1 MNLNSLQYSGLN
13 FCSYL
18 IRFTVFERRG
28 VPSTSAIVCCLQ
40 RNAAHGTQGLC
51 CYLTVPT
58 HLAQAWPPQQ
68 NRIAKRHTALCR
80 IARRNAGIRLFTAG
94 SIDAL
99 QELSTVYRAR
109 KSVCRKI
116 VKNHSRSYSRK
127 IDLKNGRLPLKSEVL
142 AGLLTFVKSYER
154 IQTGMLCLIHSVV
167 KICIGQKQITFK
179 LSSDCFPV

>member
-1 MNLNSLQYSGLN
+1 MWFMHCITEIASRYNWYLHWETTSFLQILGSFSYMLCTTMKETHIRPFQQEIDNS
-13 FCSYL
+13 SYMVFAL
-18 IRFTVFERRG
+18 I
-28 VPSTSAIVCCLQ
+28 PSIVCCLQ

-116 VKNHSRSYSRK
+116 VK
-127 IDLKNGRLPLKSEVL
+127 KSL
-142 AGLLTFVKSYER
+142 
-154 IQTGMLCLIHSVV
+154 
-167 KICIGQKQITFK
+167 
-179 LSSDCFPV
+179 